1 MYNKKQKNV
10 VSKKDATSSDQKEIL
25 MEVTFETL
33 NLYKEAGYDPFARSI
48 YIWGEINQD
57 VSYHFVSSVNSLL
70 KINPS
75 NEPITLYINSPGGDI
90 YDMFSIID
98 YINFLD
104 EKYGIKVNVYGGG
117 KIMSAAAYILVAC
130 TGKRHVFKNTP
141 ILLHEIQSYSG
152 YDNTSRKKDDL
163 DHTLNLE
170 TNMLNILCTKTKKKN
185 LNFWKKEIAYKDKIY
200 SPDIALQL
208 GLIDAVV

>member
-1 MYNKKQKNV
+1 MYKKPKKVTSNKDV
-10 VSKKDATSSDQKEIL
+10 TTTEQKELL

-33 NLYKEAGYDPFARSI
+33 NLYKEAGYDPIARSI
-48 YIWGEINQD
+48 YIWGEINSD
-57 VSYHFVSSVNSLL
+57 VSYHFISSVNSLI
-70 KINPS
+70 KINPTS
-75 NEPITLYINSPGGDI
+75 EPITLYINSPGGDI

-98 YINFLD
+98 YMNYID
-104 EKYGIKVNVYGGG
+104 TKYNIKVNSFGGG

-170 TNMLNILCTKTKKKN
+170 TNMLNILSTRTKKKN
-185 LNFWKKEIAYKDKIY
+185 LSFWKKEIAYKDKIY
-200 SPDIALQL
+200 TPDDALQL
-208 GLIDAVV
+208 GLIDGIV